1 MVSDIDPVL
10 AKSLLDTTIKEL
22 GKTDIEC
29 EKELTIRQKFEQ
41 EQITIR
47 HEQEQMTIRQLG
59 SQGYLKKIELEQAHK
74 LQLRKLEIEL
84 NWNRLTKCNY
94 VNLR

>member
-29 EKELTIRQKFEQ
+29 EKELTID
-41 EQITIR
+41 
-47 HEQEQMTIRQLG
+47 
-59 SQGYLKKIELEQAHK
+59 S
-74 LQLRKLEIEL
+74 
-84 NWNRLTKCNY
+84 TKVRTRTNY
-94 VNLR
+94 NPS

>member
-1 MVSDIDPVL
+1 MMSEIGPVL

-47 HEQEQMTIRQLG
+47 HEQEQINNPSVWVSGL
-59 SQGYLKKIELEQAHK
+59 LEKK
-74 LQLRKLEIEL
+74 L
-84 NWNRLTKCNY
+84 NWNRLTNCNY
-94 VNLR
+94 VNLRSN